1 MKRKIVLISCATVML
16 AVMVTA
22 AFLKHGELV
31 KSLYGGRTPSGYSE
45 HNDYADDVAADD
57 KDGEEGTYTYEPR
70 TDDGNLKVY
79 NIGEDVICGV
89 YGEGGLESE
98 DKEVLSYRVNSVE
111 RVSRI
116 TNIPDKDKNGLY
128 LVEEEGTPVDGYEL
142 VAVDITIKNDSDK
155 EVEYYLNSTGIS
167 EKISLLSEF
176 ECEAVYCSDYPGNI
190 KSAFR
195 RTISPGDEYST
206 KIVYAIEKE
215 MLETAKNELYY
226 IINPGGSG
234 SDTTGA
240 AAIRI
245 TLEGEPHEADI

>member
-116 TNIPDKDKNGLY
+116 TNILDKDKNGLY
-128 LVEEEGTPVDGYEL
+128 LVEEDGTPVDGYEL

-155 EVEYYLNSTGIS
+155 DVEYCLLNTYIS
-167 EKISLLSEF
+167 VEA
-176 ECEAVYCSDYPGNI
+176 AVYDISGGTAVYFSGYPGNI
-190 KSAFR
+190 KTAFIR
-195 RTISPGDEYST
+195 ILNREEECHT
-206 KIVYAIEKE
+206 KVVYAVKKDFIEDTKQ
-215 MLETAKNELYY
+215 LYY